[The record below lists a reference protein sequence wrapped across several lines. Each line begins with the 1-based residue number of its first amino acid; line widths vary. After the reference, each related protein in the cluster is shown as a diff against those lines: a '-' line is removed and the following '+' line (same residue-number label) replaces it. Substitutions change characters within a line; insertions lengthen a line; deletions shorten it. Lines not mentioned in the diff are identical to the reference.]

1 MINSIAE
8 LLRELQ
14 EAEAHKL
21 AAVDITHTVT
31 IGDMYEGLTSHLLE
45 QSIPESFDVRVV
57 TGFVRGHNGKLSPQ
71 IDIMVVCGDGEEIP
85 YAKAYCWPVERV
97 LAVFEVKKNLYGSAL
112 ADGMKKMAA
121 VFQLDADA
129 RRATGGTSAT
139 LVSAVKSFARTTGR
153 YPKGDAAVD
162 SYPMHLRLLFDVF
175 KHEQLAPV
183 RVIFGYNGYASSSSL
198 SHGFIEQAQEAKIME
213 PERLPTLVI
222 CGQNSVVKLN
232 GQPYVASLDDEGF
245 WPMMAANS
253 ENPIRLLMEQLW
265 TKMVTTFQHAV
276 PMDDTLQMETLS
288 PLLSCKMALDEST
301 DTRQITYRDDRD
313 VPQHDASESTE
324 RRWEPVENEV
334 DETVLMQ
341 AAATRGE
348 LDLMDESLLRYAQ
361 SEGFDLRTVCEELVR
376 KRLMA
381 WTTSTTLRPISD
393 SFAVTIGPHGISTS
407 ENGEL
412 LGLWLNEHLG
422 KTPSAALDVE

>member
-14 EAEAHKL
+14 EAEALKL
-21 AAVDITHTVT
+21 AAVDVTHTVT
-31 IGDMYEGLTSHLLE
+31 IGDMYEGLTSQLLE

-71 IDIMVVCGDGEEIP
+71 IDIMVVCGEGEEIP
-85 YAKAYCWPVERV
+85 YAKTYCWPVERV

-139 LVSAVKSFARTTGR
+139 LVSAVKSFARTTGW

-162 SYPMHLRLLFDVF
+162 TYPMHLRLLFDVF

-198 SHGFIEQAQEAKIME
+198 SDGFIEQAQKAEIME
-213 PERLPTLVI
+213 PERMPTLVI

-232 GQPYVASLDDEGF
+232 GQPYSAILDDEGF

-265 TKMVTTFQHAV
+265 TKMVTTFQHTV
-276 PMDDTLQMETLS
+276 PMDDTLQMESLS

-301 DTRQITYRDDRD
+301 HTRQITYRDDQG
-313 VPQHDASESTE
+313 VPQHGAGESAE
-324 RRWEPVENEV
+324 CRWQPVENEV
-334 DETVLMQ
+334 EETIVMQ
-341 AAATRGE
+341 AAAMRGE
-348 LDLMDESLLRYAQ
+348 IDLMDESLLRYAQ
-361 SEGFDLRTVCEELVR
+361 NEGFDVRRVCEELVR

-422 KTPSAALDVE
+422 KKPAFP